1 MIESSMNTIGQF
13 QRLFEY
19 EKDAHARTLQSLRA
33 AAEKHGSSPEFAQ
46 ALELAMHLVAARF
59 MWLHRFGVREKRPEN
74 WFPPVREIAELETV
88 FDAMHAEWSSYL
100 ARLDDTELARTFEYQ
115 TSDAG
120 RFRSAVGDILIQLF
134 GHSWYH
140 RGQIALLLRRMGA
153 EPAPTDFVFWTREP
167 A

>member
-1 MIESSMNTIGQF
+1 MTTIAQF

-33 AAEKHGSSPEFAQ
+33 AAPAHAADSDFHK

-59 MWLHRFGVREKRPEN
+59 MWLHRFGVREKRPES
-74 WFPPVREIAELETV
+74 WFPAVQDVAQLEAA
-88 FDAMHAEWSSYL
+88 FDAMHVEWSAYL
-100 ARLDDTELARTFEYQ
+100 AGVGDAELARVFEYQ

>member
-1 MIESSMNTIGQF
+1 MTTIEQF
-13 QRLFEY
+13 QRLFDY
-19 EKDAHARTLQSLRA
+19 EKDAHARTVESLRA
-33 AAEKHGSSPEFAQ
+33 AAGAHAAEPDFRK

-59 MWLHRFGVREKRPEN
+59 MWLHRFGVREKRPES
-74 WFPPVREIAELETV
+74 WFPPVHDVGELQGAFDEMHALWSAYLAGVGDAELGRV
-88 FDAMHAEWSSYL
+88 
-100 ARLDDTELARTFEYQ
+100 FEYQ

-140 RGQIALLLRRMGA
+140 RGQIALLLRRLGA